1 MEIRL
6 EAHTIR
12 EIFDGYK
19 DSADNG
25 VIAFGGKLNVRPAFQ
40 REFVYKEKE
49 RNAVVDTVTK
59 GFPLNVMYW

>member
-6 EAHTIR
+6 EEHTIR

-25 VIAFGGKLNVRPAFQ
+25 VIAFGGNLTSDQPFSESLFIRK
-40 REFVYKEKE
+40 K
-49 RNAVVDTVTK
+49 NAM
-59 GFPLNVMYW
+59 PSSIL

>member
-6 EAHTIR
+6 EEHTIR

-25 VIAFGGKLNVRPAFQ
+25 VIAFGGKLNFSESLFIR
-40 REFVYKEKE
+40 KK
-49 RNAVVDTVTK
+49 NAM
-59 GFPLNVMYW
+59 PSSIL

>member
-6 EAHTIR
+6 EEHTIR

-40 REFVYKEKE
+40 REFVLQ
-49 RNAVVDTVTK
+49 V
-59 GFPLNVMYW
+59 

>member
-6 EAHTIR
+6 EEHTIR

-25 VIAFGGKLNVRPAFQ
+25 VIAFGGKL
-40 REFVYKEKE
+40 KETLNKS
-49 RNAVVDTVTK
+49 AVEK
-59 GFPLNVMYW
+59 ANR

>member
-6 EAHTIR
+6 EEHSVK

-25 VIAFGGKLNVRPAFQ
+25 VVAFSGKLKDEVR
-40 REFVYKEKE
+40 
-49 RNAVVDTVTK
+49 
-59 GFPLNVMYW
+59 